1 MECVTYHRVINN
13 ACVIN
18 IPHHSMED
26 EVDTLKDQVA
36 LLNFL
41 ALRLPVARVVS
52 YDATIDNS
60 ISSQYTPKRGF

>member
-1 MECVTYHRVINN
+1 
-13 ACVIN
+13 
-18 IPHHSMED
+18 MED

-52 YDATIDNS
+52 YDATIDKS
-60 ISSQYTPKRGF
+60 ISSQYTPKREF

>member
-1 MECVTYHRVINN
+1 
-13 ACVIN
+13 
-18 IPHHSMED
+18 MED